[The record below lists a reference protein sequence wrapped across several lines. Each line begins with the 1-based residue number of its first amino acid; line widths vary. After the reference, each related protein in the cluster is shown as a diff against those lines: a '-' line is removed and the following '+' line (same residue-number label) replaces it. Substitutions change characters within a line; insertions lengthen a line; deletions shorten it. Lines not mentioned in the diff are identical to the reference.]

1 MLCCAASANVDILW
15 TSAVLDHF
23 TQKWKQGFGLRKLS
37 QRYFGGDNTSVLSY
51 LFYYLIYL
59 NSLYTLYTPVK
70 LLDQSYVHNQ
80 KKLKTTV
87 WRFNYGTEYLTVM
100 WRGWVFYEVLTYWN
114 FPTKLCP
121 GLTDKRKR
129 WETITFSW
137 HSSDNDR
144 RQKTSSQGQKP
155 WLRLSTKCHCE
166 NCAVVQCADAAKTET
181 RWYMLIIIFTANFA
195 WGQK

>member
-1 MLCCAASANVDILW
+1 MGFMLCCAASANVDILW

-51 LFYYLIYL
+51 YLIYL

-87 WRFNYGTEYLTVM
+87 CGFNYGTEYLTVM
-100 WRGWVFYEVLTYWN
+100 WLSILWSADIMEFPHKIMSRLNRQEKKMGNYYIFLTQQWQ
-114 FPTKLCP
+114 
-121 GLTDKRKR
+121 
-129 WETITFSW
+129 
-137 HSSDNDR
+137 
-144 RQKTSSQGQKP
+144 RQK
-155 WLRLSTKCHCE
+155 
-166 NCAVVQCADAAKTET
+166 AKNIKSRTET
-181 RWYMLIIIFTANFA
+181 MT
-195 WGQK
+195 